1 MLLKWIPWKYFLK
14 RTARTYDIIDPL
26 TLLARLRSFAQ
37 PSEIKEPIE
46 LLREG
51 IKFHARGL
59 INTKAIQHNLDW
71 IWPYWVEK
79 QYNPSDPS
87 FIPRAF
93 SFSHINLTHRNWTA
107 LGLPNLPCYPIID
120 PRGLVTPFYNG
131 WSLDFWVVSNNGRKM
146 IPSKLQDVE
155 QHLETEDLLRL
166 KTSCCLPGIR
176 LIQSTEVVITD
187 ETPELV
193 ISVHAQVSSGRWLV
207 TALRPY
213 NPEGVQFI
221 ERIAL
226 EPSRRVLVV
235 DGRERIYFQE
245 TPEKILFSTYANGDV
260 VYKLEEEEKEN
271 SVHCSVGMATAAA
284 VHNLQ
289 DVREKRLTIRIPLE
303 IDKPSHARIG
313 LIDFDNWPLALKD
326 TAQLSVPDR
335 NIQYLYDAAVRTLIL
350 FSAGDIVP
358 GPYTYRRFWF
368 RDASFMLNALMVI
381 GHTDRCRHILANF
394 PKRQKRSGFFHSQ
407 DGEWD
412 SNGQVL
418 WIYNRYER
426 LSGKVLDQTI
436 RDTIYRAVKWIR
448 HKRLPKNNTA
458 HAGLLPPGFSAEHLG
473 PNDYYYW
480 DNFWA
485 LAGLNA
491 GAEMLKRYGSE
502 SKSIETEKLAKDYK
516 KSIFDSIEK
525 IPEKHSR
532 GGIPAS
538 PYRRMDAGAIGSM
551 VADYPL
557 QLTPPGEQR
566 ITETLSFLIENCF
579 HSGAFF
585 QDMIHSGV
593 NAYLTL
599 AIAQTLL
606 RIGDD
611 RYRLLLHTVEEL
623 ASSSGQWPEAIHPL
637 TGGGC
642 MGDGQHGWAAA
653 EWVMMIRNL
662 FVREEGHRLILCSG
676 ILPEWLQ
683 TPSPVS
689 FGPTPTPFGKISIK
703 IIRIGRELEVSL
715 NADHKH
721 IRAEG
726 EISPPGYQSLQ
737 VNDWQGIYHLT
748 SLKDLPNTYE
758 KANS

>member
-1 MLLKWIPWKYFLK
+1 MLLKWIPWKYFLR
-14 RTARTYDIIDPL
+14 RTAKTYDIIDPL
-26 TLLARLRSFAQ
+26 TLLARLRGFAQ
-37 PSEIKEPIE
+37 PSEIQEPIE

-71 IWPYWVEK
+71 IWPFWVEK
-79 QYNPSDPS
+79 QYNPKDPS

-107 LGLPNLPCYPIID
+107 LGLPNLSCYPIID
-120 PRGLVTPFYNG
+120 PRGLITPFYNG
-131 WSLDFWVVSNNGRKM
+131 WSLDFWVISEDSGKM
-146 IPSKLQDVE
+146 IPSKLKDSE
-155 QHLETEDLLRL
+155 QHLEMGDMHRI
-166 KTSCCLPGIR
+166 KTSFRMPGIH
-176 LIQSTEVVITD
+176 LTQTAEVVEADGKAVLI
-187 ETPELV
+187 
-193 ISVHAQVSSGRWLV
+193 ISVHTEISSGKWLV
-207 TALRPY
+207 VALRPY
-213 NPEGVQFI
+213 NPEGIQFI
-221 ERIAL
+221 EQVAF
-226 EPSRRVLVV
+226 ETSRQVLVV
-235 DGRERIYFQE
+235 DNRERIYLEE
-245 TPEKILFSTYANGDV
+245 TPEKILFSTYAKGDV
-260 VYKLEEEEKEN
+260 VYKLEEKEEGN
-271 SVHCSVGMATAAA
+271 AVRCPVGMATAAA

-289 DVREKRLTIRIPLE
+289 GLNEKHLTIRIPLQE
-303 IDKPSHARIG
+303 DTSHLISCDSKDFGSWSSAIENTAR
-313 LIDFDNWPLALKD
+313 
-326 TAQLSVPDR
+326 LSLPDS
-335 NIQYLYDAAVRTLIL
+335 NIQYLYDSAVRTLIL
-350 FSAGDIVP
+350 LSAGDIVP

-368 RDASFMLNALMVI
+368 RDACFMLNALMVI
-381 GHTDRCRHILANF
+381 GLTDRCRRILSKF
-394 PKRQKRSGFFHSQ
+394 PTRQKRSGFFHSQ

-418 WIYNRYER
+418 WIYNRYES
-426 LSGKVLDQTI
+426 LSGQVLDQTV

-448 HKRLPKNNTA
+448 HKRLPKNNSA

-485 LAGLNA
+485 LAGLKA
-491 GAEMLKRYGSE
+491 AAKMVKRYGAE
-502 SKSIETEKLAKDYK
+502 SKSTEIERIAIDLK

-525 IPEKHSR
+525 IPERKSR

-566 ITETLSFLIENCF
+566 IAETLSFLIENCF

-593 NAYLTL
+593 NVYMTL
-599 AIAQTLL
+599 AIAQSLL
-606 RIGDD
+606 RNRDQ
-611 RYRLLLHTVEEL
+611 RYQFLIRAVEEL
-623 ASSSGQWPEAIHPL
+623 ATSTGQWPEAIHPL

-676 ILPEWLQ
+676 IYSEWLQ
-683 TPSPVS
+683 TDTPVS
-689 FGPTPTPFGKISIK
+689 FGPTPTPFGTISIK
-703 IIRIGRELEVSL
+703 IVRTDHGLKISL
-715 NADHKH
+715 NAGHMH
-721 IRAEG
+721 SPAEG
-726 EISPPGYQSLQ
+726 EIHLPGYQSQ
-737 VNDWQGIYHLT
+737 TVHDWQGVYHLNK
-748 SLKDLPNTYE
+748 L
-758 KANS
+758 